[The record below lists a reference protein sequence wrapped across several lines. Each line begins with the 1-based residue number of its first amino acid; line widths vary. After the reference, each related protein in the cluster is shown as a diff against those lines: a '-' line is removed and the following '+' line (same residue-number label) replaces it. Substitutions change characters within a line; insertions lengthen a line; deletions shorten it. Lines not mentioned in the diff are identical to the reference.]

1 MALVPPERVTP
12 AERRLVA
19 ERAGVCCEY
28 CRSQERFSADPFSVE
43 HVIPRSAGGAS
54 DLENL
59 AFSCQGCN
67 NRKYNSIDATDPV
80 TGERVPLFHSRRDRW
95 ADHFAW
101 NENFALV
108 VALTPV
114 GRATLDKLQLNRR
127 GVVNL
132 RRVLRDVGEH
142 PPA

>member
-1 MALVPPERVTP
+1 MPKPGAFQCRPLLRRARHPPLG
-12 AERRLVA
+12 RR
-19 ERAGVCCEY
+19 R
-28 CRSQERFSADPFSVE
+28 
-43 HVIPRSAGGAS
+43 AS

-80 TGERVPLFHSRRDRW
+80 TGERVLFHSRRDRW